1 MNGAMLLRHAAG
13 VVDKR
18 RNEYG
23 EPEDL
28 FANVAVRWS
37 QVLGIRVT
45 PVQVALCLVDL
56 KMARLAHNPK
66 HLDSLIDVAGYVACA
81 HEV

>member
-1 MNGAMLLRHAAG
+1 MNGAMLLQHAAG

-18 RNEYG
+18 RADYG

-28 FANVAVRWS
+28 FANVAQRWS
-37 QVLGIRVT
+37 QVLGIKVT

>member
-1 MNGAMLLRHAAG
+1 MNGADLLKHAAA

-18 RNEYG
+18 RSEYG

-37 QVLGIRVT
+37 QVLGTRVT
-45 PVQVALCLVDL
+45 PVQVALCLADL

-66 HLDSLIDVAGYVACA
+66 HIDSMIDVAGYVACA

>member
-1 MNGAMLLRHAAG
+1 MNGPDLLKHAAG

-18 RNEYG
+18 RGEYG

-28 FANVAVRWS
+28 FANVAARWS
-37 QVLGIRVT
+37 QVLGVKVT
-45 PVQVALCLVDL
+45 PVQVALCLADL

-66 HLDSLIDVAGYVACA
+66 NLDSLIDVAGYVACA

>member
-1 MNGAMLLRHAAG
+1 MNGAMLLQHAAA

-18 RNEYG
+18 RDKYG
-23 EPEDL
+23 EPEEL

-45 PVQVALCLVDL
+45 PVQVALCLADL
-56 KMARLAHNPK
+56 KMARLAHNLK

>member
-1 MNGAMLLRHAAG
+1 MNGAMLLKHAAG

-18 RNEYG
+18 RADYG

-28 FANVAVRWS
+28 FANVAARWS
-37 QVLGIRVT
+37 QVLGTRVT
-45 PVQVALCLVDL
+45 PVQVALCLADL
-56 KMARLAHNPK
+56 KMVRLAHNPK

>member
-1 MNGAMLLRHAAG
+1 MNGAMLLQHAAG

-18 RNEYG
+18 RADYG

-28 FANVAVRWS
+28 FANVAQRWS
-37 QVLGIRVT
+37 QVLGIKVT
-45 PVQVALCLVDL
+45 PVQVALCLADL

>member
-1 MNGAMLLRHAAG
+1 MNGPELLRHAAG

-18 RNEYG
+18 RGEYG
-23 EPEDL
+23 EPEHL
-28 FANVAVRWS
+28 FANIAERWS
-37 QVLGIRVT
+37 QVLGVDVT
-45 PVQVALCLVDL
+45 PVQVALCLADL